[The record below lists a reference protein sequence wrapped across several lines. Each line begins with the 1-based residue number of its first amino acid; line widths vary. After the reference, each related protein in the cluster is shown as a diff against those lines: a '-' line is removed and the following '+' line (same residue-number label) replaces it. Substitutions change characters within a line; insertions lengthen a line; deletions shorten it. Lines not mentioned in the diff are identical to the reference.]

1 MKLVEP
7 VRREDN
13 VFREMDRLI
22 LRLSAVNDYALPPDG
37 AGLYEPET
45 ALSEWVAHTR
55 FELYHLTK
63 NDLLQLVL
71 YTSINNLRSV
81 VNIMVQHDKLHSAKY
96 GVENR
101 QKFQYEVCQWKKCN
115 YI

>member
-45 ALSEWVAHTR
+45 ALSE
-55 FELYHLTK
+55 
-63 NDLLQLVL
+63 
-71 YTSINNLRSV
+71 
-81 VNIMVQHDKLHSAKY
+81 
-96 GVENR
+96 
-101 QKFQYEVCQWKKCN
+101 
-115 YI
+115 